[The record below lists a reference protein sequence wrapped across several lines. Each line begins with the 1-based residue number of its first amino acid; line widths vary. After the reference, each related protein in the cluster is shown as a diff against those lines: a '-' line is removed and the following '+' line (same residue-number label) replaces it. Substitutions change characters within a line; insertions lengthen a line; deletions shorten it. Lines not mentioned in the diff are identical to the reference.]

1 MPPAEEELLDGVPL
15 ADWHVFIDKNASRY
29 MELFQ
34 KHKDKMVFFHMNWA
48 AMFFNVY
55 WMFYR
60 KMYKYALF
68 FMAAWLLFILAVSTV
83 ALVALK
89 PDVEAADRILAPYS
103 QYLEENDGQL
113 YGDIAV
119 VEQVQAAQRKYNK
132 AMNAVTGKL
141 TFTVLVCGLLFTG
154 VFGLLVDCLYRSYV
168 RRRIRHTSGGTSG
181 WSLVAGVVVYQ
192 AFTHVIESPLLT
204 LLVTSLWG

>member
-15 ADWHVFIDKNASRY
+15 ADWHTFIDNNASRY

-34 KHKDKMVFFHMNWA
+34 ANKNKKVFFHMNWA

-60 KMYKYALF
+60 KMYACALF
-68 FMAAWLLFILAVSTV
+68 FMAVSLLVTLAVSTA

-89 PDVEAADRILAPYS
+89 PEVEAADRILAPYS

-119 VEQVQAAQRKYNK
+119 VNEVQSAQRKYEK
-132 AMNAVTGKL
+132 AMNVVTRKFIFSVVPGH
-141 TFTVLVCGLLFTG
+141 VLFTG
-154 VFGLLVDCLYRSYV
+154 VFGL
-168 RRRIRHTSGGTSG
+168 
-181 WSLVAGVVVYQ
+181 
-192 AFTHVIESPLLT
+192 
-204 LLVTSLWG
+204 